1 MQSLSRALSSLRGAC
16 SSSGRSIAT
25 RSMSQ
30 SAEGAARY
38 QAFYLHLVHLCIVLT
53 ISRNLHILRLNAEAT
68 ISLEGAKSTLH
79 RLLSSADRPLT
90 SAEVWS
96 IAESEGLKSKRFM
109 KQMLSQMRQRGHIR
123 TVPLGA
129 GKKHKSFGY
138 FLPGTAAEEVHAAS
152 KGLKV

>member
-1 MQSLSRALSSLRGAC
+1 MQFFRSLHRYKVDEPICRGYAAISIILHIFHSLICRP
-16 SSSGRSIAT
+16 IP
-25 RSMSQ
+25 
-30 SAEGAARY
+30 
-38 QAFYLHLVHLCIVLT
+38 
-53 ISRNLHILRLNAEAT
+53 RNLNILRFVAEAT

-96 IAESEGLKSKRFM
+96 RAESEGLKSKRFM
-109 KQMLSQMRQRGHIR
+109 KQMLAQMRQRGHIR